1 MNVFDEHDISALLKE
16 PDIEFELESDNKQ
29 YVFVY
34 STRIVAKDIFNPTQF
49 ERTYWLEQTG
59 AGGTLVEP
67 WDAFDLIKQIA
78 LAQNLVRF
86 AGYKVRGV
94 FNGWK
99 IVCPKCGNSIIGKIW
114 RNSPKDCKSIP
125 GRVRCHHVFT
135 ENDKTRIPY
144 RRL

>member
-1 MNVFDEHDISALLKE
+1 MNALDEHNIYTLLKD

-34 STRIVAKDIFNPTQF
+34 STRIVAKDIDNPTQF
-49 ERTYWLEQTG
+49 ERTYWLEQAG

-67 WDAFDLIKQIA
+67 WDAFDVTKQTT

-86 AGYKVRGV
+86 AGYRVRGV

-99 IVCPKCGNSIIGKIW
+99 VVCPRCGNSMTGKIW

-125 GRVRCHHVFT
+125 SRVRCHYVFT
-135 ENDKTRIPY
+135 EHDKTRVPLQ
-144 RRL
+144 RL